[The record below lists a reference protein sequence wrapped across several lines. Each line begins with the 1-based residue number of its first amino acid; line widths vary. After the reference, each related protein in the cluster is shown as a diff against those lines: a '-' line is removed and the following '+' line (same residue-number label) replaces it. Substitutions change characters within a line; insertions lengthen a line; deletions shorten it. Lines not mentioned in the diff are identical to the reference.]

1 MENLPKVLLVSNA
14 KTIYEHSVPLMCYQ
28 QDVFII
34 EKKTALVLFDAVCGK
49 KKSISIKLENMY
61 KAKP

>member
-14 KTIYEHSVPLMCYQ
+14 KTIYWHPLPLMCYQ

-34 EKKTALVLFDAVCGK
+34 EKKNRTYVIRCGVWEDE
-49 KKSISIKLENMY
+49 IYLDQIREY
-61 KAKP
+61 V